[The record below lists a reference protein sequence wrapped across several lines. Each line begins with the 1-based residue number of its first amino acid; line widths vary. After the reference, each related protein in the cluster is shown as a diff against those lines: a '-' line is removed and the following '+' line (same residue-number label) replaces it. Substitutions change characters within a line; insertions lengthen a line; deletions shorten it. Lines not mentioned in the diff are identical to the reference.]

1 MFHGGLIQVLIL
13 QLLKSQYYKNIK
25 TLRLLYYTM
34 KLAKI
39 IFSYNSH
46 EVSLCGVCIYS
57 LYVDATVVL
66 AQYVLSLSVC
76 RAV

>member
-1 MFHGGLIQVLIL
+1 MFHGGLIQVLVL
-13 QLLKSQYYKNIK
+13 QLLKSQYYQNIK

-46 EVSLCGVCIYS
+46 EVSLCGGRMYS
-57 LYVDATVVL
+57 LYVDATVLL